1 MKHHWNMICSLEC
14 MAGVH
19 FNTATKPLIVDGA
32 GPDAADNWVENH
44 IEKAD
49 MCITSDITLADCAL
63 NKKCRYWAYAAMNS
77 LTTW

>member
-1 MKHHWNMICSLEC
+1 MICSLGC

-32 GPDAADNWVENH
+32 GPDAADNWVANH

-63 NKKCRYWAYAAMNS
+63 NKKCRYWAFTAMNS
-77 LTTW
+77 LTTR